1 MLCMLKNCG
10 KCGGDLVMDDGDW
23 RCVQCAIC
31 YYGSLA
37 EATEPHEQVAAKKV
51 PEPVGK
57 TQRNR
62 YNTRATRNVNSLVQA
77 RVSSDSRWWSRN
89 KEVIDYLDQGLSVG
103 AISTLTSRGPRQ
115 IRTIREQLSDMRAG
129 DELNGTTGG

>member
-1 MLCMLKNCG
+1 
-10 KCGGDLVMDDGDW
+10 MDDGDW
-23 RCVQCAIC
+23 RCVQCAIY
-31 YYGSLA
+31 YYGSLP

-62 YNTRATRNVNSLVQA
+62 YNTRATRNVNSLAQA

-103 AISTLTSRGPRQ
+103 AISTLTP
-115 IRTIREQLSDMRAG
+115 LD
-129 DELNGTTGG
+129 GT